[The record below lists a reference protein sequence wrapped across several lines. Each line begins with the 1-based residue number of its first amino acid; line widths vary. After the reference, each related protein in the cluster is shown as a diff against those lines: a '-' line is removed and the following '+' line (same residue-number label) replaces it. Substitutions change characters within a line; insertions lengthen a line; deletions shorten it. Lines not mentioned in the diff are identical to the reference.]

1 MDIGS
6 GRRHREVR
14 FTVIRHFQPV
24 RIETELLAQV
34 FEIVDRGVGDQ
45 IGRSNNVAFEAQR
58 SLAGAS
64 KSEVQTAELS
74 HAGQTQVHAPET
86 IS

>member
-34 FEIVDRGVGDQ
+34 FEIVDRGVGDR
-45 IGRSNNVAFEAQR
+45 IGRSKNVAVEA
-58 SLAGAS
+58 SPF
-64 KSEVQTAELS
+64 K
-74 HAGQTQVHAPET
+74 VHYYNRT
-86 IS
+86 NLNVDF